1 MNKIRVQELNLPPLQ
16 NLTKRQSQIID
27 AKLAGIPLPT
37 ELMNR
42 AYAEAK
48 RQAKNDPKNPAVT
61 KKAVNLIAMH
71 MVFGEK

>member
-1 MNKIRVQELNLPPLQ
+1 MISLNLSMC
-16 NLTKRQSQIID
+16 SQ
-27 AKLAGIPLPT
+27 
-37 ELMNR
+37 MNR

-48 RQAKNDPKNPAVT
+48 RQAKNAPKNPAVK